1 MKAFYENSSVTRPA
15 APGMGSI
22 LTGFPIA
29 EVPLS
34 SYTSTV
40 KDSYKEYN
48 DAAIVFLSRMGG
60 EGFDLPRTM
69 FYDGSKYTSWNGSTV
84 IPGAKGKDSHY
95 LELDLNETDMIREAC
110 KNFDKVIVVLN
121 SSSAM
126 ELGF

>member
-69 FYDGSKYTSWNGSTV
+69 FYDGSKYTNWNGSTV

-110 KNFDKVIVVLN
+110 KNFDKVIVV
-121 SSSAM
+121 
-126 ELGF
+126 